1 MFATLPLTTAL
12 FVNRVVNMA
21 MIQVQPLLDRLAG
34 IPDEDARS
42 QNSTECR
49 AGRRKGTASVGAV
62 QSLIALG
69 PMISAGPVM
78 GRSAQE
84 LEAERNAKM
93 VLVVAKWIG

>member
-1 MFATLPLTTAL
+1 MGQGDAYKPGPGG
-12 FVNRVVNMA
+12 
-21 MIQVQPLLDRLAG
+21 IAG
-34 IPDEDARS
+34 EDARS

-62 QSLIALG
+62 PSLIALA